1 MKPSKGL
8 LGLFRKE
15 CDKKCDKYKVFA
27 HQIPFVAIYRL
38 KYDDCMKKCVEST
51 VKEEKNA
58 SNLLLN
64 KRKNASKLLLN
75 KRKK

>member
-51 VKEEKNA
+51 VKEEK
-58 SNLLLN
+58 
-64 KRKNASKLLLN
+64 KKLFI
-75 KRKK
+75 

>member
-15 CDKKCDKYKVFA
+15 CDKKCDKHKVFA

-51 VKEEKNA
+51 IEQEKNV
-58 SNLLLN
+58 LLLN
-64 KRKNASKLLLN
+64 KRKMIEQEKSIE
-75 KRKK
+75 